1 MWPATPRELGLWMNA
16 ERVALGPGKFTYL
29 AYRRHRICNPF
40 SFDLLERTLGYAT
53 LNPGDIAFDLGC
65 GNAVVAAW
73 IAERFDLRVK
83 AVERFEPVADLA
95 RQTVASMTGPGQV
108 DVVVS
113 TAAPFLAQA
122 GQCRL
127 MTVIGAV
134 NLLPDAREPKDV
146 FAALRSSIEP
156 GGYLLWGDPF
166 WKKPPSDRLKAIFA
180 NEAYQSHD
188 AYVAAGEA
196 AGLTPLIASVSSD
209 QDWDDY
215 SWRMNASVEDWA
227 AENPDDPDV
236 PAFRAQI
243 AAMRQL
249 YLEEARDTLGFGLY
263 LFRTPSRR

>member
-1 MWPATPRELGLWMNA
+1 M
-16 ERVALGPGKFTYL
+16 GPGKFTYL
-29 AYRRHRICNPF
+29 SYRRHRICNPF
-40 SFDLLERTLGYAT
+40 SFELLERTLSYAE
-53 LNPGDIAFDLGC
+53 LKPRDVAFDLGC

-73 IAERFDLRVK
+73 LAERYGLAVK

-95 RQTVASMTGPGQV
+95 RDTVRAMRGPGEV
-108 DVVVS
+108 EVVVS
-113 TAAPFLAQA
+113 AAAPFLEQA

-127 MTVIGAV
+127 LLAVGTV
-134 NLLPDAREPKDV
+134 NLLPDAREPGDV
-146 FAALRSSIEP
+146 FATLKRSLEP

-166 WKKPPSDRLKAIFA
+166 WKKPPTERLAQVFA
-180 NEAYQSHD
+180 NERYQSHQ
-188 AYVAAGEA
+188 AYVQAGEQ
-196 AGLTPLIASVSSD
+196 AGLTPLIASVSSE

-215 SWRMNASVEDWA
+215 AWRMNASVEDWA

-263 LFRTPSRR
+263 LFRAP

>member
-1 MWPATPRELGLWMNA
+1 VE
-16 ERVALGPGKFTYL
+16 PGKFTSL
-29 AYRRHRICNPF
+29 AYRKHRICNPF
-40 SFDLLERTLGYAT
+40 SFDLLDRTLSYAT
-53 LNPGDIAFDLGC
+53 LERGDLAFDLGC

-73 IAERFDLRVK
+73 LAERFALRVK
-83 AVERFEPVADLA
+83 AVERFESVADLA
-95 RQTVASMTGPGQV
+95 RSTVAAMTGPGEV
-108 DVVVS
+108 EVIVS
-113 TAAPFLAQA
+113 AAAPFLADA
-122 GQCRL
+122 GRCRL

-134 NLLPDAREPKDV
+134 NLLPDAREPAEV
-146 FAALRSSIEP
+146 FATLRRSVEP

-166 WKKPPSDRLKAIFA
+166 WKKPPSERLAQVFA
-180 NEAYQSHD
+180 NERYQSHQ
-188 AYVAAGEA
+188 AYVRAGEQ
-196 AGLTPLIASVSSD
+196 AGLTPLIASVSSE

-263 LFRTPSRR
+263 LFRA